1 MINWRD
7 IRHREFK
14 KSSYD
19 GDTPQLF
26 SQNGNSKFSTK
37 RNPVLGVLKIVCF
50 HSFAKFRRED
60 RGKWAPL
67 AESQITLWMQTC
79 EWVPGNSHEGAE
91 SCRKCFSHCLH
102 LITHIIIQPSTQ
114 SLLKSAFTCS
124 VIQKLFICKTCLDS
138 CSQAG
143 EAEASSG
150 AQMCY
155 SAPFCT
161 HTSSTCSGRQAGV
174 ITGCSGTGSLL
185 CKHSTS
191 PAFSALSPPP
201 SSYFSLGLQ
210 HYQRQLSPNIS

>member
-50 HSFAKFRRED
+50 HSFAKFRREA

-67 AESQITLWMQTC
+67 AESQITLWKQTC

-174 ITGCSGTGSLL
+174 ITGCRGLAACCANTARLL
-185 CKHSTS
+185 HFQPCLPLPHRIFPWGCSTTS
-191 PAFSALSPPP
+191 VS
-201 SSYFSLGLQ
+201 
-210 HYQRQLSPNIS
+210 